1 MSFRGE
7 DTRSTFTDH
16 LYSALVSNGIHT
28 FRDDEELEKGGVIAG
43 ELLNAIEES
52 RIFIII
58 FSKDY
63 ANSSWCLNELE
74 KITEC
79 MTTNDQQIIL
89 PIFYHV
95 DPSEVRKQTGTYGE
109 AFADHEKD
117 ADQEK
122 KEKTQKWRIALTEAS
137 NLAGYD
143 RQKYQ

>member
-1 MSFRGE
+1 MASSTTQIFSSSTSTSNPQFAYDVFLSFRDE

-79 MTTNDQQIIL
+79 MTTNDQRKIL
-89 PIFYHV
+89 PCGSIG
-95 DPSEVRKQTGTYGE
+95 S
-109 AFADHEKD
+109 A
-117 ADQEK
+117 
-122 KEKTQKWRIALTEAS
+122 KTDWDLWRS
-137 NLAGYD
+137 VC
-143 RQKYQ
+143 RS